1 MEEEDVVR
9 IDNSNKN
16 SNINVPAV
24 FLQGLG
30 LVTAVEK
37 FPLKELNSNH
47 SEDEHEEDV
56 DDEDVEDVLQRV
68 YNAVEYSLRNTHTS
82 THTHRTVKFLT
93 NQACHI

>member
-47 SEDEHEEDV
+47 SKDEHEEDV

-82 THTHRTVKFLT
+82 THTQNCKVLD
-93 NQACHI
+93 